1 MQHRIRKRTEK
12 KVMNNSYRDGQCSI
26 PPEYSPLS
34 AWAYFA
40 YRLLFAIP
48 VVGFVFLIV
57 FSCGGC
63 RNQNLRSFARSYW
76 CTLLVIAAVA
86 SIVLLV
92 MLVLGVSVGSL
103 AS

>member
-1 MQHRIRKRTEK
+1 MD
-12 KVMNNSYRDGQCSI
+12 NYNRDKQYAV

-34 AWAYFA
+34 AWSYFA

-48 VVGFVFLIV
+48 IVGFVFLIV

-63 RNQNLRSFARSYW
+63 RNLNLRSFARSYW
-76 CTLLVIAAVA
+76 CTLLIIAAVA

-92 MLVLGVSVGSL
+92 MLVAGVTIGNF
-103 AS
+103 AG